1 MKIKL
6 LSLHTIRIE
15 LLHGLALY
23 HSLRSHKNLR
33 HVEIILKTIDDLYI
47 LLDGLIPNVQS
58 LIVHLTQTRILTHL
72 HSPCKLSCPQ
82 LTEFALFESW
92 VELVIDNL
100 KCIFISMS
108 NIIKLTLSIRDTF
121 DSQFCHGPTMELILT
136 EYLPYLRQF
145 DYTMTYRIND
155 ELLIEDFVRWP
166 MNVTHY
172 FNENSKW
179 IHIYSLPWPSN
190 KNDQRRLPI
199 VENGYK
205 TLIGSDIKHLN
216 ITKSDE
222 LIQLESYFH
231 RVSIGSIRSIVQT
244 YIRHLTVERRLFD
257 EQEIFSLAHQYPNV
271 KYLHL
276 LFPLNHSLFLRCFQV
291 LFSMDGN
298 SGKKLRF

>member
-1 MKIKL
+1 
-6 LSLHTIRIE
+6 
-15 LLHGLALY
+15 
-23 HSLRSHKNLR
+23 
-33 HVEIILKTIDDLYI
+33 
-47 LLDGLIPNVQS
+47 
-58 LIVHLTQTRILTHL
+58 
-72 HSPCKLSCPQ
+72 
-82 LTEFALFESW
+82 
-92 VELVIDNL
+92 
-100 KCIFISMS
+100 MS

-257 EQEIFSLAHQYPNV
+257 EQELFSLAHQYPNV